1 MERELPKKVGIMG
14 GTFDPI
20 HIGHLLLAQQA
31 CAQFALDKVLF
42 MPSSQPPHKDTRQVT
57 SAVHRQAMT
66 KLAVQGNSRFIYS
79 DLELLR
85 TGTTYTSDTLT
96 ELHTRSVD
104 ASAWGME
111 RIRSSSAGVIPLDTR
126 AE

>member
-66 KLAVQGNSRFIYS
+66 KLAVQGNSGSYILIWSFS
-79 DLELLR
+79 EPGPL
-85 TGTTYTSDTLT
+85 
-96 ELHTRSVD
+96 
-104 ASAWGME
+104 
-111 RIRSSSAGVIPLDTR
+111 IRAIP
-126 AE
+126 

>member
-96 ELHTRSVD
+96 ELHTQILFLPLT
-104 ASAWGME
+104 AGMS
-111 RIRSSSAGVIPLDTR
+111 RKRFFSR
-126 AE
+126 Q